1 MAKTTDAA
9 HHPANTTE
17 PVVEGGVSMRKLL
30 LFGIPVFIV
39 QLGVVYFVI
48 TRVFAPSVSSSH
60 DNIAA
65 AASRGTGGKTAG
77 EYIGWT
83 DEMSIY
89 VVKDII
95 VNPAGTN
102 GTRFLLT
109 TVGFEVSSSEARKEL
124 EAKDVQL
131 RDMLNTILTSK
142 DLVTLS
148 MVEQREPLRKEIA
161 SKVAAMLQR
170 GTLNNVYFS
179 KFIIQ

>member
-1 MAKTTDAA
+1 MAKTTDPA
-9 HHPANTTE
+9 HQPANTTE

-48 TRVFAPSVSSSH
+48 TKVFAPSVAQ
-60 DNIAA
+60 DTIAA
-65 AASRGTGGKTAG
+65 AATRSPGGKTAG

-161 SKVAAMLQR
+161 NKVAAMLQR

>member
-1 MAKTTDAA
+1 
-9 HHPANTTE
+9 
-17 PVVEGGVSMRKLL
+17 
-30 LFGIPVFIV
+30 
-39 QLGVVYFVI
+39 
-48 TRVFAPSVSSSH
+48 
-60 DNIAA
+60 
-65 AASRGTGGKTAG
+65 
-77 EYIGWT
+77 
-83 DEMSIY
+83 
-89 VVKDII
+89 
-95 VNPAGTN
+95 
-102 GTRFLLT
+102 
-109 TVGFEVSSSEARKEL
+109 VGFEVSSSEARKEL